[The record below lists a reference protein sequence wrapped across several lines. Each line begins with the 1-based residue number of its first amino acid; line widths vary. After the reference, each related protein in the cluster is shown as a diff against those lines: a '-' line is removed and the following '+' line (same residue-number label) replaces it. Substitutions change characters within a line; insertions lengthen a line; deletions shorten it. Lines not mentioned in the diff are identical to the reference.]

1 MLGVDS
7 LSSFLIDLR
16 TVAMHQKS
24 YWIELMNSV
33 YYNSALN
40 HVFMAV
46 FSIGATVSI
55 STAIAVMLR
64 LRRTTR
70 INTAHKITLTVM
82 FVVVFVGFVM
92 GMVFLSLDRTELLQ
106 DWTMALWAWT
116 SVIGVPRTLP
126 L

>member
-1 MLGVDS
+1 
-7 LSSFLIDLR
+7 
-16 TVAMHQKS
+16 
-24 YWIELMNSV
+24 MNSA

-46 FSIGATVSI
+46 FSIGATVSL

-64 LRRTTR
+64 LRRTTG
-70 INTAHKITLTVM
+70 IKTAHKITLTVM
-82 FVVVFVGFVM
+82 LVMAFVGFVI
-92 GMVFLSLDRTELLQ
+92 GMVLLSLDRTELLQ

-116 SVIGVPRTLP
+116 PVVGVPRTLP

>member
-1 MLGVDS
+1 MLGVEH
-7 LSSFLIDLR
+7 LKNFLIDLR
-16 TVAMHQKS
+16 TVTVHQKS
-24 YWIELMNSV
+24 YWIEFMNSA

-106 DWTMALWAWT
+106 DWTMALWSWT

>member
-24 YWIELMNSV
+24 YWIELMNSG

-64 LRRTTR
+64 LRCST
-70 INTAHKITLTVM
+70 IMNTAHKFTLTVM